1 MQEVHNLESE
11 GRSLMTDQEREHI
24 VQNENG
30 EQTPVPWKA
39 ALYSM
44 LFPGLGQ
51 IYNGDMGRGS
61 YYFVI
66 AFILIVSAYLVIPV
80 IIFIFFWLYN
90 IYQAF
95 NYARDK
101 QDKNRIEDK

>member
-1 MQEVHNLESE
+1 MN
-11 GRSLMTDQEREHI
+11 DQEREHI
-24 VQNENG
+24 VQNEEE
-30 EQTPVPWKA
+30 EQILVPWKA

-51 IYNGDMGRGS
+51 IYNGDIGRGS

-66 AFILIVSAYLVIPV
+66 AFILIVSLYLVIPI

-95 NYARDK
+95 NYARDHRDRK
-101 QDKNRIEDK
+101 KVEEK

>member
-1 MQEVHNLESE
+1 
-11 GRSLMTDQEREHI
+11 MTDQEGGHI
-24 VQNENG
+24 TKNETD
-30 EQTPVPWKA
+30 EQIPVPWKA
-39 ALYSM
+39 ALYST

-51 IYNGDMGRGS
+51 IYNGDIGRGS

-66 AFILIVSAYLVIPV
+66 AFILIVSAYLVIPI

-95 NYARDK
+95 NYARDHRDRK
-101 QDKNRIEDK
+101 K